1 MDIFYREHKM
11 KHRER
16 DFRRKGQRA
25 VDRRCRRC
33 GKDSVLQAREDYPH
47 LDLIQSECQCGDGN
61 NTWEYVM
68 YTYHLIRHYFRVGV
82 RANVY
87 WNMALDNGGLSTW
100 GRRQNSLISI
110 DGGEYS
116 FNPEFYVLKHFA
128 HFVKKGAVMLSTV
141 GEMSSNAAVF
151 KNKDGSV
158 VMNILNPYEFKKA
171 VTVGDKNYRLK
182 PRAFNTVM
190 L

>member
-61 NTWEYVM
+61 NIWKYVM

-87 WNMALDNGGLSTW
+87 WNMALDNGGPSTW

-116 FNPEFYVLKHFA
+116 YNPEFYVLKHFA
-128 HFVKKGAVMLSTV
+128 HFVKKRSG
-141 GEMSSNAAVF
+141 NAF
-151 KNKDGSV
+151 DRGRD
-158 VMNILNPYEFKKA
+158 E
-171 VTVGDKNYRLK
+171 LK
-182 PRAFNTVM
+182 RSGVQK
-190 L
+190 